1 MRSKADVNRSKDLV
15 KAAAVMDT
23 QKLEEAIRTGKP
35 MKISMTSLGLQT
47 SGIGME
53 GDMIRDQRKAWKK
66 INGKTIPLKVKHKVM
81 RDGNEVIEEVTVQV
95 EVEVNSFNFGV
106 NNAAYDFGKLGW
118 ISDKKNAKPMA
129 NLIGKDSDKGSGGQ
143 VGAWLLDAQRRLKQ
157 AGSSPQAE
165 EIQKEIQ
172 IVTALAKDV
181 YEMWSKKEHQKP
193 GSAPYKMPA
202 QVALLAQKIGQ
213 TPCFNCKSGKDRT
226 SMMDVECKLL
236 ATEIAVNGEVP
247 PRNPVNTETDKSNRF
262 DLAMNSGSFEIQQLN
277 SGHMGYKLDG
287 VKSLD
292 KSLGSDEENLRFR
305 GTSKQTDKYSAG

>member
-95 EVEVNSFNFGV
+95 EVKVNSFNFGV

-143 VGAWLLDAQRRLKQ
+143 VGAWLLDAQHASSKPAARRKPKRFKRRSRSSRPWRRMFTRCGRRKSIKSRVRRPTRCR
-157 AGSSPQAE
+157 AGG
-165 EIQKEIQ
+165 
-172 IVTALAKDV
+172 
-181 YEMWSKKEHQKP
+181 M
-193 GSAPYKMPA
+193 
-202 QVALLAQKIGQ
+202 LAQKSAKRPVS
-213 TPCFNCKSGKDRT
+213 TAKAAR
-226 SMMDVECKLL
+226 
-236 ATEIAVNGEVP
+236 IAP
-247 PRNPVNTETDKSNRF
+247 
-262 DLAMNSGSFEIQQLN
+262 A
-277 SGHMGYKLDG
+277 
-287 VKSLD
+287 
-292 KSLGSDEENLRFR
+292 
-305 GTSKQTDKYSAG
+305 